1 MCTKQPKWHF
11 IGLASCHSHFLSL
24 NRRVERE
31 FSKPCNVK
39 THEYLPCWTNEGIC
53 DLLQA
58 ASLLFKNQILLPSLP
73 LMMAHKE
80 GYGNKPFPLQLVL
93 IVMSHHSNK
102 KMNKA
107 TKSRTWKKTVSIKN
121 QNPNHLIKNQMDKLD
136 THFSKGGTPQI
147 ACKYLEES
155 MTAMLMRG
163 RCGEIETYNN
173 GRWGCKLMLLGL
185 SLGKWVLVVPK
196 KMKRTARWFS
206 YSTPIR
212 APKNSKSANYIDSCT
227 SIFTAIILTIGAVQN
242 RPKTSFNT

>member
-1 MCTKQPKWHF
+1 MKVSATYCRQHLCSSKIKY
-11 IGLASCHSHFLSL
+11 SCLHFLWWWPIRRGTEINPFLSNWFWLWWATTATEKWTRQQSL
-24 NRRVERE
+24 GPE
-31 FSKPCNVK
+31 K
-39 THEYLPCWTNEGIC
+39 H
-53 DLLQA
+53 
-58 ASLLFKNQILLPSLP
+58 
-73 LMMAHKE
+73 
-80 GYGNKPFPLQLVL
+80 
-93 IVMSHHSNK
+93 
-102 KMNKA
+102 
-107 TKSRTWKKTVSIKN
+107 TVSIKN
-121 QNPNHLIKNQMDKLD
+121 QNPNHLIKNQTDKLD

-196 KMKRTARWFS
+196 KTKRTARWFS

>member
-1 MCTKQPKWHF
+1 M
-11 IGLASCHSHFLSL
+11 ASCHSHFLSL
-24 NRRVERE
+24 NQRVECE
-31 FSKPCNVK
+31 FSKHCNIK
-39 THEYLPCWTNEGIC
+39 AHEYLFCWTNEGIC
-53 DLLQA
+53 DLLQT

-80 GYGNKPFPLQLVL
+80 VYGNKPFPPQLVL
-93 IVMSHHSNK
+93 MVMIHHSNR

-107 TKSRTWKKTVSIKN
+107 TKSRAWKKTVSIKY
-121 QNPNHLIKNQMDKLD
+121 QNPNHLIKNRTDKLNR
-136 THFSKGGTPQI
+136 HFSRGGTPQT

-163 RCGEIETYNN
+163 RCGEIETCKH
-173 GRWGCKLMLLGL
+173 GRWECKLMLLGL
-185 SLGKWVLVVPK
+185 SLRKWVLVVPK
-196 KMKRTARWFS
+196 KTKRTARWFS

-242 RPKTSFNT
+242 QLMTSFNT